1 MSYIN
6 DALKK
11 AQQDKDGHYGPYGGI
26 ISHPPGRPPRPS
38 RRWALALAMAAA
50 SAVTAVTLWVSLI
63 LFAERPA
70 DMKQRQSAG
79 VPAAASS
86 IPAASVPQSV
96 PGLGTAP
103 PSAPEKA
110 EGRGSPADAN
120 ALYRDALAAQRR
132 NETAQAE
139 DFYKRA
145 LGIDPAHVNA
155 MNNLG
160 VIYMGQNR
168 HAEAISLFE
177 QALLQKRQYADPY
190 YNLACLYAQRGD
202 AGRAL
207 ANLKSAIDID
217 AKVVEW
223 ARQDRDLA
231 NIRSSEAFRK
241 MMENQSN

>member
-26 ISHPPGRPPRPS
+26 IAHQPGRPPRPS

-50 SAVTAVTLWVSLI
+50 SAVTAATLWVALI

-70 DMKQRQSAG
+70 DTKQRQSTG
-79 VPAAASS
+79 VSAVASS
-86 IPAASVPQSV
+86 RPAASVPQGV
-96 PGLGTAP
+96 PDIVTAP
-103 PSAPEKA
+103 PSAPEKRD
-110 EGRGSPADAN
+110 GSGSPADAS

-132 NETAQAE
+132 NESAQAE
-139 DFYKRA
+139 DLYKRA
-145 LGIDPAHVNA
+145 LGIDPAHVYA

-177 QALLQKRQYADPY
+177 RALRQKRQYADPY
-190 YNLACLYAQRGD
+190 YNLACLHAQRGD

-207 ANLKSAIDID
+207 ANLKSAIEID
-217 AKVVEW
+217 PKVAEW
-223 ARQDRDLA
+223 ARQDSDLA
-231 NIRSSEAFRK
+231 NIRSTEAFRK
-241 MMENQSN
+241 MMENQNH

>member
-11 AQQDKDGHYGPYGGI
+11 AQQEKDGHYGPYGGI
-26 ISHPPGRPPRPS
+26 ISHRAGRLSRPS

-50 SAVTAVTLWVSLI
+50 SAVTAVTLWVALM

-86 IPAASVPQSV
+86 SAATSVPQGV
-96 PGLGTAP
+96 PDIVTAP
-103 PSAPEKA
+103 PSEPEKRD
-110 EGRGSPADAN
+110 GSGSPADAN
-120 ALYRDALAAQRR
+120 TLYRDALAAQRR

-139 DFYKRA
+139 ALYKRA

-217 AKVVEW
+217 PKVVEW

-231 NIRSSEAFRK
+231 NIRSTEAFRK
-241 MMENQSN
+241 MMENQNH